1 MKNNMARNE
10 KQIRTMIEKNLAK
23 EYYPNT
29 KPSVDF
35 IKKILD
41 DAYASDVSYDV
52 SDMQPLVF
60 AFAENS
66 PNNSKI
72 CIRLVN
78 EMKFKSPDV
87 ENKR

>member
-1 MKNNMARNE
+1 MKNNMVHNE

-41 DAYASDVSYDV
+41 DAYASGVSYDV
-52 SDMQPLVF
+52 SDMQPSVF
-60 AFAENS
+60 AFAESS
-66 PNNSKI
+66 PNNSKA
-72 CIRLVN
+72 CVRLVN

-87 ENKR
+87 ENKM